1 MKSFDAMSKLLDLPE
16 HLLHHL
22 EWETTRFKLDLRNPL
37 IMGIVNVTPDSF
49 SDPGEFLQ
57 ARVAIDH
64 AAQLLKDGA
73 HILDIGGESSR
84 PGATPISVADEWERV
99 GEVLREVIKW
109 DVPISLDSY
118 RLETQLRAL
127 DLGVDIIND
136 IWALQRE
143 GAIKRLQTYKCGVCL
158 MHMQGEPSTMQR
170 TPLQGTNKEAF
181 ASVKNF
187 LSIRIKALE
196 DAAFSARRI
205 VVDPGIGFGKTVDQN
220 LYLLKNQAELLELGY
235 PLLIGWSRKSTLG
248 QVTGCA
254 VGERLA
260 PSLAALVMA
269 LERGAKILRVH
280 DVRESY
286 QALEIWQAVQC
297 S

>member
-1 MKSFDAMSKLLDLPE
+1 
-16 HLLHHL
+16 
-22 EWETTRFKLDLRNPL
+22 
-37 IMGIVNVTPDSF
+37 MGF
-49 SDPGEFLQ
+49 
-57 ARVAIDH
+57 
-64 AAQLLKDGA
+64 
-73 HILDIGGESSR
+73 
-84 PGATPISVADEWERV
+84 W
-99 GEVLREVIKW
+99 
-109 DVPISLDSY
+109 
-118 RLETQLRAL
+118 
-127 DLGVDIIND
+127 
-136 IWALQRE
+136 
-143 GAIKRLQTYKCGVCL
+143 
-158 MHMQGEPSTMQR
+158 
-170 TPLQGTNKEAF
+170 
-181 ASVKNF
+181 
-187 LSIRIKALE
+187 
-196 DAAFSARRI
+196 
-205 VVDPGIGFGKTVDQN
+205 GFGKTVDQN